1 MILAGLALGEATVRA
16 QEPQEQGE
24 GEAQPAPETEG
35 PPAPQPVS
43 RDETMQGGAP
53 APRPGHAPA
62 PTPVRPGV
70 HPRSRPVIIR
80 QQPVEIRP
88 VFDPRQSAIMP
99 APMPGPVVPPAA
111 PVLSPAYAEPPTSFA
126 VTATAPP
133 ATSAPPPAAPGPVT
147 PANVVPSAGLPGVP
161 SRYAAK
167 GLTEVEGGFTFSYV
181 RLPGGSSATFA
192 LNPAVRRFVSDGL
205 ALGGTFELRVI
216 KDGPKTFT
224 IMPDAEYNF
233 SFGDGRLYEFLM
245 LGMGVRY
252 VTSGGADAT
261 NFVFR
266 PGLGTKLTFGG
277 GLVGVALAVPIA
289 FSDPIE
295 IGLDIMTR
303 YAVFF

>member
-1 MILAGLALGEATVRA
+1 MV
-16 QEPQEQGE
+16 
-24 GEAQPAPETEG
+24 
-35 PPAPQPVS
+35 
-43 RDETMQGGAP
+43 
-53 APRPGHAPA
+53 
-62 PTPVRPGV
+62 
-70 HPRSRPVIIR
+70 
-80 QQPVEIRP
+80 
-88 VFDPRQSAIMP
+88 DPNQSAIMP
-99 APMPGPVVPPAA
+99 APMPVPVVPPAS
-111 PVLSPAYAEPPTSFA
+111 PVMPPTYA
-126 VTATAPP
+126 VPPAPAVAATAPP
-133 ATSAPPPAAPGPVT
+133 ASSAPPPAAPAPAT
-147 PANVVPSAGLPGVP
+147 PANLVPTDGLPAVP
-161 SRYAAK
+161 ARYAVK

-192 LNPAVRRFVSDGL
+192 LNPAIRRFVKDGL
-205 ALGGTFELRVI
+205 AIGGTFELRVI

-245 LGMGVRY
+245 VGMGVRY

-261 NFVFR
+261 NFVFK

-277 GLVGVALAVPIA
+277 GLVGVGLAVPIA